1 MFVVVLV
8 LAVLG
13 SAPVWL
19 SAPPAAADGVQERDV
34 QAVLHGFAQ
43 LELEFKI
50 FRRNIREVA
59 DLLSDV
65 RLILVLL
72 LIVTGVHLAVV
83 LRRPQNGV
91 DTIHALPLTAD
102 HTLPLTADHTLP
114 LTADRSG
121 AQAVGSGDEPGI
133 VVGSESAGPSTTSLS
148 PFARWALIQAVVF
161 GVLIV
166 LFALFVLLT

>member
-83 LRRPQNGV
+83 LRRPQNGG
-91 DTIHALPLTAD
+91 DTIHA
-102 HTLPLTADHTLP
+102 LPLTADHTLP

>member
-13 SAPVWL
+13 AAPVWL

-34 QAVLHGFAQ
+34 QAVLHGLAQ

-102 HTLPLTADHTLP
+102 HTLPLTAD
-114 LTADRSG
+114 RSG

-133 VVGSESAGPSTTSLS
+133 VVGSESAGPSTTSRS

>member
-102 HTLPLTADHTLP
+102 HTLPLTAD
-114 LTADRSG
+114 RSG